1 MAAELGSYKQ
11 AHTSSAPLTLGNSR
25 VVEGPAPLK
34 ELGSRAQA
42 CVEVSP
48 TISSR
53 DWVVEGPC
61 HDCYPNHIAPALMD
75 LPAGGE
81 PTGRRAHVAISGL
94 SPAGS
99 RVAKTWPP
107 GGAIM
112 RAPTPGLAPGWDPGN
127 ANPGYPLCRLGASSF
142 PHHRATLRLSEKFIL
157 LLILSAFITLCF
169 GAFFFLPDNS
179 KHKRFDL
186 GLEDVLIPH
195 IDSPKAG
202 KHASG
207 QVVIHGQG
215 GHDEH
220 RHREEEESLRDKIR
234 ADHERALQEAKEKL
248 RKSREELQ
256 AEIQTEK
263 SKVME
268 DLKKKDAGP
277 KPLPPVPM
285 PKVVGVSDG
294 EPQEPDVK
302 EKRDKIREL
311 GHLPG
316 PRRERQRE
324 KDGGGC
330 GHSSSHG
337 DFTSSNVVFLLSFLF
352 CFCQMMKHAWDS
364 YRQYGWGHNELKPL
378 AKKGHSTN
386 IFGNSQLGATIVDAL
401 DTLYIMGLH
410 EEFKDGQEW
419 IEQNLDFSVNA
430 EVSVFEVN
438 IRFIGGLLAAYYLS
452 GQEACQPRQP
462 HNIQRFEVLRADL
475 IHPRRLA
482 TEELTNYLSDFGLGD
497 GRVHLRVPI
506 LCFLIGR
513 QVGGIEEILEVF
525 LPPSPTMS
533 SVEDSFFSLT
543 AIPYFRCPPP
553 GSGIATTTGTR
564 DLASVHNFELRQRAD
579 NGGREHGPLGLNVP
593 SLPRNLHKQ
602 QQETYPQPEGAG
614 KRPSAF
620 TTGGE
625 LQHVAAELG
634 SYEQAHT
641 SSPPL
646 TLGNSRVV
654 EGPAPLKELGS
665 RAQAMRGE
673 FCSRDWVVEAP
684 CHDCYPNHIAPAPHG
699 PSCRVVSLLEGG
711 PTSPFRA
718 EPGRV
723 PWAKTRPPGAR
734 LRAPTPGLA
743 PGWGPCNANPGDV
756 DVFKLKAVQLA
767 EKLLPAFN
775 TPTGIPWAM
784 VNLKSGVGR
793 NWGWASAGSSIL
805 AEFGT
810 LHMEFVHLTYLTGN
824 PAYYQKV
831 MHIRKLLAKMDRPN
845 GLYPNYLNPRT
856 GRWGQ
861 HHTSVGGLG
870 DSFYE
875 YLLKAWLMSD
885 KTDTEARKTYDDA
898 IEECQQSRCCRAN
911 AEGCHRA
918 PPDNRKSNGGLTSF
932 IGEWKNGHLERKM
945 GHLACFAGRHVRVGR
960 RRLARTT
967 KPGTTCSWGRR
978 LHTPATNP
986 TTGRKLQG
994 CFDKGERL
1002 PWQQMKMERGRERE
1016 VSGEVAEFDSNVL
1029 KLGPE
1034 AFKFDSGL
1042 EAVAVRQNEKY
1053 YILRPE
1059 VIETYW
1065 YMWRFTHDPKYRQW
1079 GWEAAQAI
1087 DKYCRVSGGFSGVK
1101 DVYSSN
1107 PTYDDVQQSF
1117 FLAETLKYL
1126 YLLFSSDDLMPLE
1139 SWVFNTEA
1147 HPLPVLHLGNITL
1160 PGSEPAQR

>member
-1 MAAELGSYKQ
+1 M
-11 AHTSSAPLTLGNSR
+11 TT
-25 VVEGPAPLK
+25 
-34 ELGSRAQA
+34 
-42 CVEVSP
+42 
-48 TISSR
+48 
-53 DWVVEGPC
+53 
-61 HDCYPNHIAPALMD
+61 PAL
-75 LPAGGE
+75 LPLS
-81 PTGRRAHVAISGL
+81 GRRIPAL
-94 SPAGS
+94 SP
-99 RVAKTWPP
+99 
-107 GGAIM
+107 
-112 RAPTPGLAPGWDPGN
+112 
-127 ANPGYPLCRLGASSF
+127 GASSF

-179 KHKRFDL
+179 K
-186 GLEDVLIPH
+186 
-195 IDSPKAG
+195 
-202 KHASG
+202 ASIFRYSVASIECWSG
-207 QVVIHGQG
+207 TSSSLSTM
-215 GHDEH
+215 EK
-220 RHREEEESLRDKIR
+220 ESLRDKIR

-248 RKSREELQ
+248 RKSRAELQ

-263 SKVME
+263 VRVVE
-268 DLKKKDAGP
+268 ELKKKEAGP
-277 KPLPPVPM
+277 RPLPPVPM

-294 EPQEPDVK
+294 EPPEPAVK
-302 EKRDKIREL
+302 EKRDKIRE
-311 GHLPG
+311 
-316 PRRERQRE
+316 
-324 KDGGGC
+324 
-330 GHSSSHG
+330 
-337 DFTSSNVVFLLSFLF
+337 
-352 CFCQMMKHAWDS
+352 MMKHAWDS

-378 AKKGHSTN
+378 AKKGHTTN
-386 IFGNSQLGATIVDAL
+386 IFGNSQMGATIVDAL
-401 DTLYIMGLH
+401 DSLYIMGLH

-419 IEQNLDFSVNA
+419 IEQNLDFTGNA

-452 GQEACQPRQP
+452 GQE
-462 HNIQRFEVLRADL
+462 
-475 IHPRRLA
+475 
-482 TEELTNYLSDFGLGD
+482 
-497 GRVHLRVPI
+497 
-506 LCFLIGR
+506 
-513 QVGGIEEILEVF
+513 
-525 LPPSPTMS
+525 
-533 SVEDSFFSLT
+533 
-543 AIPYFRCPPP
+543 
-553 GSGIATTTGTR
+553 
-564 DLASVHNFELRQRAD
+564 
-579 NGGREHGPLGLNVP
+579 
-593 SLPRNLHKQ
+593 
-602 QQETYPQPEGAG
+602 
-614 KRPSAF
+614 
-620 TTGGE
+620 
-625 LQHVAAELG
+625 
-634 SYEQAHT
+634 
-641 SSPPL
+641 
-646 TLGNSRVV
+646 
-654 EGPAPLKELGS
+654 
-665 RAQAMRGE
+665 
-673 FCSRDWVVEAP
+673 
-684 CHDCYPNHIAPAPHG
+684 
-699 PSCRVVSLLEGG
+699 
-711 PTSPFRA
+711 
-718 EPGRV
+718 
-723 PWAKTRPPGAR
+723 
-734 LRAPTPGLA
+734 
-743 PGWGPCNANPGDV
+743 
-756 DVFKLKAVQLA
+756 VFKLKAVQLA

-824 PAYYQKV
+824 PVYYQKV

-898 IEECQQSRCCRAN
+898 IEAIER
-911 AEGCHRA
+911 HLI
-918 PPDNRKSNGGLTSF
+918 RKSNGGLTF

-945 GHLACFAGRHVRVGR
+945 GHLTCFAGGMFALGADGSPDDKAGHYLQLG
-960 RRLARTT
+960 AEIAHTCHESYDRT
-967 KPGTTCSWGRR
+967 
-978 LHTPATNP
+978 
-986 TTGRKLQG
+986 
-994 CFDKGERL
+994 
-1002 PWQQMKMERGRERE
+1002 
-1016 VSGEVAEFDSNVL
+1016 VL

-1126 YLLFSSDDLMPLE
+1126 YLLFSSDDLLPLD

-1160 PGSEPAQR
+1160 PGSQPAQR

>member
-1 MAAELGSYKQ
+1 MLI
-11 AHTSSAPLTLGNSR
+11 
-25 VVEGPAPLK
+25 
-34 ELGSRAQA
+34 
-42 CVEVSP
+42 P
-48 TISSR
+48 T
-53 DWVVEGPC
+53 
-61 HDCYPNHIAPALMD
+61 
-75 LPAGGE
+75 
-81 PTGRRAHVAISGL
+81 L
-94 SPAGS
+94 SP
-99 RVAKTWPP
+99 
-107 GGAIM
+107 
-112 RAPTPGLAPGWDPGN
+112 
-127 ANPGYPLCRLGASSF
+127 GASSF

-195 IDSPKAG
+195 IDSPKEG

-215 GHDEH
+215 GHDERQQFSICKHCTQTAAITH
-220 RHREEEESLRDKIR
+220 RLYLEICSSRTDLSAKPKSLIVCDWR
-234 ADHERALQEAKEKL
+234 
-248 RKSREELQ
+248 
-256 AEIQTEK
+256 T
-263 SKVME
+263 
-268 DLKKKDAGP
+268 
-277 KPLPPVPM
+277 
-285 PKVVGVSDG
+285 
-294 EPQEPDVK
+294 
-302 EKRDKIREL
+302 
-311 GHLPG
+311 
-316 PRRERQRE
+316 
-324 KDGGGC
+324 
-330 GHSSSHG
+330 
-337 DFTSSNVVFLLSFLF
+337 
-352 CFCQMMKHAWDS
+352 MMKHAWDS

-419 IEQNLDFSVNA
+419 IDQNLDFGVNA

-452 GQEACQPRQP
+452 GQE
-462 HNIQRFEVLRADL
+462 
-475 IHPRRLA
+475 
-482 TEELTNYLSDFGLGD
+482 
-497 GRVHLRVPI
+497 
-506 LCFLIGR
+506 
-513 QVGGIEEILEVF
+513 
-525 LPPSPTMS
+525 
-533 SVEDSFFSLT
+533 
-543 AIPYFRCPPP
+543 
-553 GSGIATTTGTR
+553 
-564 DLASVHNFELRQRAD
+564 
-579 NGGREHGPLGLNVP
+579 
-593 SLPRNLHKQ
+593 
-602 QQETYPQPEGAG
+602 
-614 KRPSAF
+614 
-620 TTGGE
+620 
-625 LQHVAAELG
+625 
-634 SYEQAHT
+634 
-641 SSPPL
+641 
-646 TLGNSRVV
+646 
-654 EGPAPLKELGS
+654 
-665 RAQAMRGE
+665 
-673 FCSRDWVVEAP
+673 
-684 CHDCYPNHIAPAPHG
+684 
-699 PSCRVVSLLEGG
+699 
-711 PTSPFRA
+711 
-718 EPGRV
+718 
-723 PWAKTRPPGAR
+723 
-734 LRAPTPGLA
+734 
-743 PGWGPCNANPGDV
+743 
-756 DVFKLKAVQLA
+756 VFKLKAVQLA

-898 IEECQQSRCCRAN
+898 IEAIER
-911 AEGCHRA
+911 HLI
-918 PPDNRKSNGGLTSF
+918 RKSNGGLTF

-945 GHLACFAGRHVRVGR
+945 GHLACFAGGMFALGADGSPDDKAGHYLQLG
-960 RRLARTT
+960 AEIAHTCHESYDRT
-967 KPGTTCSWGRR
+967 
-978 LHTPATNP
+978 
-986 TTGRKLQG
+986 
-994 CFDKGERL
+994 
-1002 PWQQMKMERGRERE
+1002 
-1016 VSGEVAEFDSNVL
+1016 VL

-1126 YLLFSSDDLMPLE
+1126 YLLFSSDDLMPFE

>member
-1 MAAELGSYKQ
+1 ML
-11 AHTSSAPLTLGNSR
+11 LNS
-25 VVEGPAPLK
+25 PK
-34 ELGSRAQA
+34 
-42 CVEVSP
+42 
-48 TISSR
+48 
-53 DWVVEGPC
+53 
-61 HDCYPNHIAPALMD
+61 
-75 LPAGGE
+75 
-81 PTGRRAHVAISGL
+81 HVIGL
-94 SPAGS
+94 
-99 RVAKTWPP
+99 
-107 GGAIM
+107 
-112 RAPTPGLAPGWDPGN
+112 
-127 ANPGYPLCRLGASSF
+127 
-142 PHHRATLRLSEKFIL
+142 ATLRLSEKFIL

-195 IDSPKAG
+195 IDSPKEG

-207 QVVIHGQG
+207 Q
-215 GHDEH
+215 
-220 RHREEEESLRDKIR
+220 
-234 ADHERALQEAKEKL
+234 
-248 RKSREELQ
+248 
-256 AEIQTEK
+256 
-263 SKVME
+263 
-268 DLKKKDAGP
+268 DAGP

-294 EPQEPDVK
+294 EPPEPDVK
-302 EKRDKIREL
+302 EKRDKIRESAEL
-311 GHLPG
+311 
-316 PRRERQRE
+316 
-324 KDGGGC
+324 
-330 GHSSSHG
+330 
-337 DFTSSNVVFLLSFLF
+337 TASNDLF
-352 CFCQMMKHAWDS
+352 CCLFFFQMMKHAWDS

-419 IEQNLDFSVNA
+419 IEQNLDFGVNA

-452 GQEACQPRQP
+452 GQE
-462 HNIQRFEVLRADL
+462 
-475 IHPRRLA
+475 
-482 TEELTNYLSDFGLGD
+482 
-497 GRVHLRVPI
+497 
-506 LCFLIGR
+506 
-513 QVGGIEEILEVF
+513 
-525 LPPSPTMS
+525 
-533 SVEDSFFSLT
+533 
-543 AIPYFRCPPP
+543 
-553 GSGIATTTGTR
+553 
-564 DLASVHNFELRQRAD
+564 
-579 NGGREHGPLGLNVP
+579 
-593 SLPRNLHKQ
+593 
-602 QQETYPQPEGAG
+602 
-614 KRPSAF
+614 
-620 TTGGE
+620 
-625 LQHVAAELG
+625 
-634 SYEQAHT
+634 
-641 SSPPL
+641 
-646 TLGNSRVV
+646 
-654 EGPAPLKELGS
+654 
-665 RAQAMRGE
+665 
-673 FCSRDWVVEAP
+673 
-684 CHDCYPNHIAPAPHG
+684 
-699 PSCRVVSLLEGG
+699 
-711 PTSPFRA
+711 
-718 EPGRV
+718 
-723 PWAKTRPPGAR
+723 
-734 LRAPTPGLA
+734 
-743 PGWGPCNANPGDV
+743 
-756 DVFKLKAVQLA
+756 VFKLKAVQLA

-898 IEECQQSRCCRAN
+898 IEAIER
-911 AEGCHRA
+911 HLI
-918 PPDNRKSNGGLTSF
+918 RKSNGGLTF

-945 GHLACFAGRHVRVGR
+945 GHLACFAGGMFALGADGSPDDKAGHYLQLG
-960 RRLARTT
+960 AEIAHTCHESYDRT
-967 KPGTTCSWGRR
+967 
-978 LHTPATNP
+978 
-986 TTGRKLQG
+986 
-994 CFDKGERL
+994 
-1002 PWQQMKMERGRERE
+1002 
-1016 VSGEVAEFDSNVL
+1016 VL

-1126 YLLFSSDDLMPLE
+1126 YLLFSSDDLMPFE

>member
-1 MAAELGSYKQ
+1 CGA
-11 AHTSSAPLTLGNSR
+11 R
-25 VVEGPAPLK
+25 
-34 ELGSRAQA
+34 
-42 CVEVSP
+42 
-48 TISSR
+48 
-53 DWVVEGPC
+53 
-61 HDCYPNHIAPALMD
+61 
-75 LPAGGE
+75 
-81 PTGRRAHVAISGL
+81 
-94 SPAGS
+94 
-99 RVAKTWPP
+99 KTPH
-107 GGAIM
+107 
-112 RAPTPGLAPGWDPGN
+112 PTPPDP
-127 ANPGYPLCRLGASSF
+127 PP
-142 PHHRATLRLSEKFIL
+142 PELSEKFIL

-186 GLEDVLIPH
+186 GLEGRAHPSH
-195 IDSPKAG
+195 R
-202 KHASG
+202 HT
-207 QVVIHGQG
+207 QG
-215 GHDEH
+215 GEACLGTGDHTWTGGDTMSCTVKIPGSRPGFPGIFLH
-220 RHREEEESLRDKIR
+220 GVCMFSLCMRGFSFR
-234 ADHERALQEAKEKL
+234 ATF
-248 RKSREELQ
+248 S
-256 AEIQTEK
+256 
-263 SKVME
+263 
-268 DLKKKDAGP
+268 
-277 KPLPPVPM
+277 
-285 PKVVGVSDG
+285 
-294 EPQEPDVK
+294 
-302 EKRDKIREL
+302 
-311 GHLPG
+311 
-316 PRRERQRE
+316 
-324 KDGGGC
+324 
-330 GHSSSHG
+330 
-337 DFTSSNVVFLLSFLF
+337 SSNVLF
-352 CFCQMMKHAWDS
+352 CCRFVVFQMMKHAWDS

-386 IFGNSQLGATIVDAL
+386 IFGNSQLGASIVDAL

-419 IEQNLDFSVNA
+419 IEQNLDFGVNA

-452 GQEACQPRQP
+452 GQE
-462 HNIQRFEVLRADL
+462 
-475 IHPRRLA
+475 
-482 TEELTNYLSDFGLGD
+482 
-497 GRVHLRVPI
+497 
-506 LCFLIGR
+506 
-513 QVGGIEEILEVF
+513 
-525 LPPSPTMS
+525 
-533 SVEDSFFSLT
+533 
-543 AIPYFRCPPP
+543 
-553 GSGIATTTGTR
+553 
-564 DLASVHNFELRQRAD
+564 
-579 NGGREHGPLGLNVP
+579 
-593 SLPRNLHKQ
+593 
-602 QQETYPQPEGAG
+602 
-614 KRPSAF
+614 
-620 TTGGE
+620 
-625 LQHVAAELG
+625 
-634 SYEQAHT
+634 
-641 SSPPL
+641 
-646 TLGNSRVV
+646 
-654 EGPAPLKELGS
+654 
-665 RAQAMRGE
+665 
-673 FCSRDWVVEAP
+673 
-684 CHDCYPNHIAPAPHG
+684 
-699 PSCRVVSLLEGG
+699 
-711 PTSPFRA
+711 
-718 EPGRV
+718 
-723 PWAKTRPPGAR
+723 
-734 LRAPTPGLA
+734 
-743 PGWGPCNANPGDV
+743 
-756 DVFKLKAVQLA
+756 VFKLKAVQLA

-885 KTDTEARKTYDDA
+885 KTDSEARKTYDDA
-898 IEECQQSRCCRAN
+898 IEAIER
-911 AEGCHRA
+911 HLI
-918 PPDNRKSNGGLTSF
+918 RKSNGGLTF

-945 GHLACFAGRHVRVGR
+945 GHLACFAGGMFALGADGSPDDKAGHYLQLG
-960 RRLARTT
+960 AEIAHTCHESYDRT
-967 KPGTTCSWGRR
+967 
-978 LHTPATNP
+978 
-986 TTGRKLQG
+986 
-994 CFDKGERL
+994 
-1002 PWQQMKMERGRERE
+1002 
-1016 VSGEVAEFDSNVL
+1016 VL